1 MKTYSGYTEK
11 TPENLLLDAGAF
23 FKNFNVEEDAF
34 ESAVKAGKL
43 IGATKGGGEFSAVP
57 AIRQVEVDGVKG
69 RAKGLEL
76 LDSWD
81 VYIKANVLEVT
92 EETLKNALCSS
103 AVDSNTSEKYTIIK
117 GKNYID
123 LDDYIE
129 NVVWIGTLSG
139 SEEPV
144 IILVKNAL
152 NTEGLK
158 VTVADK
164 SEGVVPMTFYGHY
177 SDNLDEPPFEIY
189 YPKAEAVE
197 EAVSEADEAEQV

>member
-11 TPENLLLDAGAF
+11 TPKNLLLDAGAF
-23 FKNFNVEEDAF
+23 FKNFDVDKDTFEDA
-34 ESAVKAGKL
+34 VLAGKL

-57 AIRQVEVDGVKG
+57 VVRQVEVDGVKG

-92 EETLKNALCSS
+92 KETLQNALCASI
-103 AVDSNTSEKYTIIK
+103 VDDETNDKYTIIK
-117 GKNYID
+117 GKNFIS

-139 SEEPV
+139 SDEPV

-158 VTVADK
+158 ITVADK

-177 SDNLDEPPFEIY
+177 ADNLNDPPFEVY
-189 YPKAEAVE
+189 YPKAEA
-197 EAVSEADEAEQV
+197 EAVAQADEGEE